1 MYIYMYTRG
10 AKVVYFINCQLGDCY
25 QSPVHQ
31 NQNPFLTVLLI
42 PFFFSISHFKSC
54 CNVRPPCVGLL
65 AVREGTALKVPAIQ
79 VPCHIVKVI
88 LCENLRRFFLFRDL
102 DDFWQV
108 KRFFFWEKNPGSG
121 WTFLMHAYQN
131 AARNF
136 YVAVLLWGWRLVAE
150 DPSEPS
156 FTLLGRG
163 HTQSYTI

>member
-1 MYIYMYTRG
+1 MYTRG

-65 AVREGTALKVPAIQ
+65 AVQEGMAFKVPAIQ

-88 LCENLRRFFLFRDL
+88 LCENLRRFLVCFVIWTTFDKSSV
-102 DDFWQV
+102 FSFE
-108 KRFFFWEKNPGSG
+108 KR
-121 WTFLMHAYQN
+121 
-131 AARNF
+131 
-136 YVAVLLWGWRLVAE
+136 
-150 DPSEPS
+150 
-156 FTLLGRG
+156 
-163 HTQSYTI
+163 TQGPVELS